1 MTRFFTLFSIVA
13 LMAAT
18 PAQAQI
24 TYGGSPWS
32 PSWNQD
38 VVALPAI
45 DRAALQAEDDVTDR
59 FKEAPWRFGVEHD
72 VQLNAVDHGAWSVE
86 QGHRV
91 WRLALEAE
99 GATGMSVRFDAFR
112 VPKGGTLFLA
122 AADGSDFIGALDH
135 RNMKDWGG
143 LATGFLASERVVI
156 EYRQPIEM
164 AEMPDLSIDQVVQGY
179 RALSGWPHGEHRG
192 PFGNSGDCNINVNC
206 PDGATWATEKRSV
219 ALIVQGG
226 FAVCTVHSSTT
237 PPTMEPYFLT
247 ANHCLGN
254 PETGCTTSTTS
265 PPHARATTAPPT
277 KASAEGPCS

>member
-1 MTRFFTLFSIVA
+1 MTRFFTLLSIVA
-13 LMAAT
+13 LMAAN

-38 VVALPAI
+38 IVALPAI

-72 VQLNAVDHGAWSVE
+72 VQLNAVEHGAWSVE

-91 WRLALEAE
+91 WRLALEAG

-143 LATGFLASERVVI
+143 LATGVPAWRSDWIGLGTGGPGRRPGLGLQSGLSRVSRNSQTPFCICTYVLHI
-156 EYRQPIEM
+156 MYAQ
-164 AEMPDLSIDQVVQGY
+164 SS
-179 RALSGWPHGEHRG
+179 RADAHACDRRA
-192 PFGNSGDCNINVNC
+192 
-206 PDGATWATEKRSV
+206 GAPRRARSR
-219 ALIVQGG
+219 
-226 FAVCTVHSSTT
+226 C
-237 PPTMEPYFLT
+237 
-247 ANHCLGN
+247 
-254 PETGCTTSTTS
+254 
-265 PPHARATTAPPT
+265 
-277 KASAEGPCS
+277 